1 MSTQPGDPPV
11 SLFVLQ
17 SSGSQ
22 FPARKAEQQETRP
35 TPPPEPPPRPPGP
48 GPACCGEA
56 LQLGSEQQ
64 PPHYEPGVEQWVE
77 LVGVLPPHLLLP
89 QQRVVFEPQPGLSA
103 RASPDLRVRIH
114 RMPQVL
120 VFGTAL
126 KVGGGGQRTHG
137 GGGAGAGRGRASGP
151 ASRYAPPPSPGSQ
164 APPLQPKEGGVRCLC
179 PCPPKFCQSFHV
191 LPQELGPRCR
201 SCKPGLWVEVG
212 YPVPAPKVLSVSG
225 SVLSTDPSSGST
237 PILPGKPFWFPEDPQ
252 PRF

>member
-1 MSTQPGDPPV
+1 MVAMSTQPGDPPV

-137 GGGAGAGRGRASGP
+137 GGAEGGQGKGVWPSEPLCP
-151 ASRYAPPPSPGSQ
+151 AAKSRLPGS
-164 APPLQPKEGGVRCLC
+164 APAIQGGWVRCLC
-179 PCPPKFCQSFHV
+179 PIPQSAAAPANQGWGWRWAIWYPSLRYCQSYLV
-191 LPQELGPRCR
+191 LFYQ
-201 SCKPGLWVEVG
+201 
-212 YPVPAPKVLSVSG
+212 
-225 SVLSTDPSSGST
+225 
-237 PILPGKPFWFPEDPQ
+237 Q
-252 PRF
+252 PLFRLHP

>member
-1 MSTQPGDPPV
+1 MSSQPGDTPV

-48 GPACCGEA
+48 GPVCCGEV

-64 PPHYEPGVEQWVE
+64 PLHYEPGVEQWVE
-77 LVGVLPPHLLLP
+77 LVGMLPPHLLLP
-89 QQRVVFEPQPGLSA
+89 QQRVVFEPQRGLSA

-126 KVGGGGQRTHG
+126 KVGGGGQRRHG
-137 GGGAGAGRGRASGP
+137 RGRRAGRGRASSP
-151 ASRYAPPPSPGSQ
+151 ASRFAPPSSPGSQ
-164 APPLQPKEGGVRCLC
+164 ASPLQPKAGGVRCL
-179 PCPPKFCQSFHV
+179 
-191 LPQELGPRCR
+191 
-201 SCKPGLWVEVG
+201 
-212 YPVPAPKVLSVSG
+212 YPVPQSAASHSCSASGTGSQTRLLQTRVGGGGRLS
-225 SVLSTDPSSGST
+225 STCP
-237 PILPGKPFWFPEDPQ
+237 
-252 PRF
+252 

>member
-1 MSTQPGDPPV
+1 MTAQTGDPPV

-64 PPHYEPGVEQWVE
+64 PSHYEPGVEQWVE

-137 GGGAGAGRGRASGP
+137 GGRRAEGGQGKGVQPSDPLCPAAKSRLP
-151 ASRYAPPPSPGSQ
+151 ASAPAAQ
-164 APPLQPKEGGVRCLC
+164 GGWGEMSL
-179 PCPPKFCQSFHV
+179 PCPLKCCLSFHV
-191 LPQELGPRCR
+191 LPRELGPRR
-201 SCKPGLWVEVG
+201 SSCKPGLGVEVG
-212 YPVPAPKVLSVSG
+212 YPVPAPLFPFISLYYCVLCV
-225 SVLSTDPSSGST
+225 
-237 PILPGKPFWFPEDPQ
+237 
-252 PRF
+252 